1 MKKNVSKWM
10 AALLVAVCTLTV
22 LPAQAQLKFGVKG
35 GLNITSLSLSKDIV
49 NSDNR
54 TGFFIGPMAE
64 FTLPIVGLGVDA
76 AVLYS
81 QSRAQMNNG
90 NDAIADNLKSLEVP
104 INLKWTFGLGSL
116 ASGFIAA
123 GPQFGWNVGNST
135 FNVGNSTFYEEVIQL
150 KNNFTTFNVGVG
162 AKFLRHFQAGVNY
175 NFSLG
180 KVGEVLDDEELL
192 KIKRKTWQI
201 SVAYLF

>member
-35 GLNITSLSLSKDIV
+35 GLNITSLSLSKDIAK
-49 NSDNR
+49 SDNR

-81 QSRAQMNNG
+81 QSRAQMDYKTN
-90 NDAIADNLKSLEVP
+90 IADNLKSLEVP

-123 GPQFGWNVGNST
+123 GPQFGWNVGNSS
-135 FNVGNSTFYEEVIQL
+135 FVEDAIQL

-180 KVGEVLDDEELL
+180 KVGQIIDDENLL

>member
-81 QSRAQMNNG
+81 QSRAQMNYG
-90 NDAIADNLKSLEVP
+90 KGAIADNLKSLEVP

-123 GPQFGWNVGNST
+123 GPQFGWNVGNSS
-135 FNVGNSTFYEEVIQL
+135 FVEDAIQL

-180 KVGEVLDDEELL
+180 KVGQIIDNENLQ

>member
-1 MKKNVSKWM
+1 M

-123 GPQFGWNVGNST
+123 GPQFGWNVGH
-135 FNVGNSTFYEEVIQL
+135 STFYEEVIQL

-180 KVGEVLDDEELL
+180 KVGEVLGDEELL

>member
-81 QSRAQMNNG
+81 QSRAQMDYKTN
-90 NDAIADNLKSLEVP
+90 IADNLKSLEVP

-123 GPQFGWNVGNST
+123 GPQFGWNVGNSS
-135 FNVGNSTFYEEVIQL
+135 FVEDAIQL

-180 KVGEVLDDEELL
+180 KVGQIIDNENLQ

>member
-123 GPQFGWNVGNST
+123 GPQFGWNVGH
-135 FNVGNSTFYEEVIQL
+135 STFYEEVIQL

-180 KVGEVLDDEELL
+180 KVGEVLGDEELL

>member
-1 MKKNVSKWM
+1 M

-123 GPQFGWNVGNST
+123 GPQFGWNVGNSS
-135 FNVGNSTFYEEVIQL
+135 FVEDAIQL

-180 KVGEVLDDEELL
+180 KVGEVLGDEELL

>member
-1 MKKNVSKWM
+1 M

-123 GPQFGWNVGNST
+123 GPQFGWNVGNSS
-135 FNVGNSTFYEEVIQL
+135 FVKDAIQL

-180 KVGEVLDDEELL
+180 KVGQIIDDENLL

>member
-135 FNVGNSTFYEEVIQL
+135 FYEEVIQL

-180 KVGEVLDDEELL
+180 KVGQIIDDENLL

>member
-1 MKKNVSKWM
+1 M

-81 QSRAQMNNG
+81 QSRAQMDYKTN
-90 NDAIADNLKSLEVP
+90 IADNLKSLEVP

-123 GPQFGWNVGNST
+123 GPQFGW
-135 FNVGNSTFYEEVIQL
+135 NVGNSTFYEEVIQL

-180 KVGEVLDDEELL
+180 KVGEVLGDEELL

>member
-81 QSRAQMNNG
+81 QSRAQMNYG
-90 NDAIADNLKSLEVP
+90 KDAIADNLKSLEVP

-135 FNVGNSTFYEEVIQL
+135 FYKEVIQLKNNVIQL

-162 AKFLRHFQAGVNY
+162 AKFLRHFQ
-175 NFSLG
+175 
-180 KVGEVLDDEELL
+180 
-192 KIKRKTWQI
+192 
-201 SVAYLF
+201 

>member
-1 MKKNVSKWM
+1 M

-135 FNVGNSTFYEEVIQL
+135 FYEEVIQL

-180 KVGEVLDDEELL
+180 KVGQIIDDENLL

>member
-22 LPAQAQLKFGVKG
+22 LPVQAQLKFGVKG

-123 GPQFGWNVGNST
+123 GPQFGWNVGNSS
-135 FNVGNSTFYEEVIQL
+135 FVEDAIQL

-180 KVGEVLDDEELL
+180 KVGEVLGDEELL

>member
-123 GPQFGWNVGNST
+123 GPQFGWNVGNSS
-135 FNVGNSTFYEEVIQL
+135 FVKDAIQL

-180 KVGEVLDDEELL
+180 KVGQIIDDENLL

>member
-22 LPAQAQLKFGVKG
+22 LPVQAQLKFGVKG

-81 QSRAQMNNG
+81 QSRAQMNYG
-90 NDAIADNLKSLEVP
+90 KGAIADNQKSLEVP

-123 GPQFGWNVGNST
+123 GPQFGWNVGNSS
-135 FNVGNSTFYEEVIQL
+135 FVEDAIQL

-180 KVGEVLDDEELL
+180 KVGEVLGDEELL

>member
-35 GLNITSLSLSKDIV
+35 GLNITSLSLSKDIAK
-49 NSDNR
+49 SDNR

-81 QSRAQMNNG
+81 QSRAQMDYKTN
-90 NDAIADNLKSLEVP
+90 IADNLKSLEVP

-123 GPQFGWNVGNST
+123 GPQFGWNVGNSS
-135 FNVGNSTFYEEVIQL
+135 FVEDAIQL

-180 KVGEVLDDEELL
+180 KVGQIIDNENLQ

>member
-1 MKKNVSKWM
+1 M

-35 GLNITSLSLSKDIV
+35 GLNITSLSLSKDIAK
-49 NSDNR
+49 SDNR

-81 QSRAQMNNG
+81 QSRAQMNYG
-90 NDAIADNLKSLEVP
+90 KGAIADNLKSLEVP

-123 GPQFGWNVGNST
+123 GPQFGWNVGNSS
-135 FNVGNSTFYEEVIQL
+135 FVEDAIQL

-180 KVGEVLDDEELL
+180 KVGEVLGDEELL

>member
-1 MKKNVSKWM
+1 M

-135 FNVGNSTFYEEVIQL
+135 FYEEVIQL

-180 KVGEVLDDEELL
+180 KVGQIIDNENLQ

>member
-35 GLNITSLSLSKDIV
+35 GLNITSLSLSKDIAK
-49 NSDNR
+49 SDNR

-81 QSRAQMNNG
+81 QSRAQMDYKTN
-90 NDAIADNLKSLEVP
+90 IADNLKSLEVP

-123 GPQFGWNVGNST
+123 GPQFGWNVGNSS
-135 FNVGNSTFYEEVIQL
+135 FVEDAIQL

-162 AKFLRHFQAGVNY
+162 AKFLRHFQAGVSY

>member
-10 AALLVAVCTLTV
+10 AALLVAVCTFTV

-35 GLNITSLSLSKDIV
+35 GLNITSLSLSKDIAK
-49 NSDNR
+49 SDNR

-81 QSRAQMNNG
+81 QSRAQMDYKTN
-90 NDAIADNLKSLEVP
+90 IADNLKSLEVP

-123 GPQFGWNVGNST
+123 GPQFGW
-135 FNVGNSTFYEEVIQL
+135 NVGNSTFYEEVIQL

-180 KVGEVLDDEELL
+180 KVGQIIDDENLL

>member
-123 GPQFGWNVGNST
+123 GPQFGWNVGNSS
-135 FNVGNSTFYEEVIQL
+135 FVEDAIQL

-180 KVGEVLDDEELL
+180 KVGQIIDDENLL

>member
-35 GLNITSLSLSKDIV
+35 GLNITSLSLSKDIAK
-49 NSDNR
+49 SDNR

-81 QSRAQMNNG
+81 QSRAQMDYKTN
-90 NDAIADNLKSLEVP
+90 IADNLKSLEVP

-123 GPQFGWNVGNST
+123 GPQFGWNVGNSS
-135 FNVGNSTFYEEVIQL
+135 FVKDAIQL

-180 KVGEVLDDEELL
+180 KVGQIIDNENLQ

>member
-1 MKKNVSKWM
+1 M

-35 GLNITSLSLSKDIV
+35 GLNITSLSLSKDIAK
-49 NSDNR
+49 SDNR

-81 QSRAQMNNG
+81 QSRAQMDYKTN
-90 NDAIADNLKSLEVP
+90 IADNLKSLEVP

-123 GPQFGWNVGNST
+123 GPQFGWNVGNSS
-135 FNVGNSTFYEEVIQL
+135 FVEDAIQL

-180 KVGEVLDDEELL
+180 KVGQIIDNENLQ

>member
-1 MKKNVSKWM
+1 M

-135 FNVGNSTFYEEVIQL
+135 FYEEVIQL

-180 KVGEVLDDEELL
+180 KVGEVLGDEELL